1 MMLNRFR
8 RLKWS
13 LLRQEPMS
21 DPSLCMMMG
30 LLSCAGG
37 CEPNSSKPEAEVQK
51 PPARFEA
58 VTVKKGVSSVE
69 LDGFCDARDLGKLR
83 LPALHQPA
91 PPTKG
96 PVWVNV
102 WATWCKSCVEEMPM
116 IAQWEDK
123 LGARV
128 LFVSADEEPGA
139 LAAFQSAHPG
149 FPQTLT
155 MRAPEELSAWMK
167 ESQIDEGS
175 GLPLHLFVG
184 SDGMIKCARTGAVG
198 QQHLSIVG
206 ALLK

>member
-1 MMLNRFR
+1 MNLNEFR
-8 RLKWS
+8 RLKRS
-13 LLRQEPMS
+13 LLHPKGPRSAPA
-21 DPSLCMMMG
+21 LCMMW

-37 CEPNSSKPEAEVQK
+37 CEPSSSKPEAEAQK

-83 LPALHQPA
+83 LPALHEPA
-91 PPTKG
+91 PSTAG
-96 PVWVNV
+96 PLWVNV

-139 LAAFQSAHPG
+139 LTAFQSAHPG
-149 FPQTLT
+149 FPETLT

-167 ESQIDEGS
+167 ESQIDAGS